1 MGAHHSHRTHRSL
14 ECHRDGCKYW
24 AEFEREYF
32 SEGSCRYAFKGKYR
46 GNGPLAINNK
56 CCVTKVFKRTHAR
69 NFMNWRPDLA
79 ASKKAQKFAERFNT
93 TVLCNLRINN
103 PRRRLN
109 FVIPLIAQTRRIS
122 RDRVF
127 GFIPGRR
134 DTRYIWPQD
143 YVAIEPFL
151 EGHYEKFNSNGGYE
165 CDMNVSSLLPAFSHW
180 TWHVSGHQYM
190 VCDLQGVKYAHEYKL
205 TDPAI
210 HSVNR
215 EFGIT
220 DMGVIG
226 MENVLAHHSCNDI
239 CRQLGLQNPWKRIPR
254 MPVSGGR
261 RTSYSFELSEEQRR
275 RNRRGENRYFVG
287 MPAVVE

>member
-1 MGAHHSHRTHRSL
+1 M
-14 ECHRDGCKYW
+14 
-24 AEFEREYF
+24 
-32 SEGSCRYAFKGKYR
+32 
-46 GNGPLAINNK
+46 
-56 CCVTKVFKRTHAR
+56 
-69 NFMNWRPDLA
+69 
-79 ASKKAQKFAERFNT
+79 
-93 TVLCNLRINN
+93 
-103 PRRRLN
+103 
-109 FVIPLIAQTRRIS
+109 IPI
-122 RDRVF
+122 
-127 GFIPGRR
+127 
-134 DTRYIWPQD
+134 RYIWPQD